1 MAESKTPADT
11 SGIAKSLEER
21 LTFPDKK
28 NETGKTSWADD
39 VEESVN
45 TENKKDAT
53 SLEEAQK
60 DGANTFLNGSGLD
73 EPAFDVNVKLADLQ
87 ADPNDPLY
95 SIQSFKDL
103 KLSDELLRALSVN
116 NFHKPSKIQ
125 ERALPLLMKDPP
137 QNFIGQS
144 QSGTGKTAAFTLNM
158 LSRIDLSNSQPQCLV
173 LAPTRELARQIA
185 SNCQMLGV
193 FLEDKGLK
201 IGEAIPNQANRGQQ
215 IIVGTPGTVFDMIK
229 RRQLDTRN
237 MKVLTLD
244 EADNMLGRPADH
256 CSIKLKADK
265 RCRPAGY
272 GRPVQTRQ
280 AADAK
285 DYSSCPL
292 LRNVPPGGSG
302 LRQPLRTQQQSDHL
316 GSREA
321 HCQGYQADGMSPRST
336 IVDPI
341 TNRAHSISTA
351 IPMRRSMPHC

>member
-1 MAESKTPADT
+1 MAYSKTPADA

-28 NETGKTSWADD
+28 TETGKTSWADD

-45 TENKKDAT
+45 TESTKDAT

-158 LSRIDLSNSQPQCLV
+158 LSRVDLTNQSPQCLV

-215 IIVGTPGTVFDMIK
+215 ITGQVIVGTPGTVFDMIK
-229 RRQLDTRN
+229 RRQLDTRSI
-237 MKVLTLD
+237 KVLTLD
-244 EADNMLGRPADH
+244 EADNMLGRFPDSHA
-256 CSIKLKADK
+256 L
-265 RCRPAGY
+265 G
-272 GRPVQTRQ
+272 T
-280 AADAK
+280 
-285 DYSSCPL
+285 YS
-292 LRNVPPGGSG
+292 
-302 LRQPLRTQQQSDHL
+302 
-316 GSREA
+316 
-321 HCQGYQADGMSPRST
+321 
-336 IVDPI
+336 
-341 TNRAHSISTA
+341 
-351 IPMRRSMPHC
+351 